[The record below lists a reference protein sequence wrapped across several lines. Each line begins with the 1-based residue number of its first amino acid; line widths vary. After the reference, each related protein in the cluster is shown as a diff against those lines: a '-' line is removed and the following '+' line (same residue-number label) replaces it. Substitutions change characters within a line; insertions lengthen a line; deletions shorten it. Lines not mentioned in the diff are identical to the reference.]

1 MIYYV
6 SFYLA
11 SLAVFFVLDMTWL
24 GLIASS
30 FYKKH
35 LGYLMAPR
43 VNWIAAII
51 FYLLFML
58 GILVFVVL
66 PGVKEDNLQST
77 ILRAALFGLITYAT
91 YDLTNL
97 ATINHWPLIVTIIDL
112 VWGMVLSSIVSTA
125 GFFLAKWL

>member
-6 SFYLA
+6 KLYLA

-66 PGVKEDNLQST
+66 PGVKEDNLQTT

-97 ATINHWPLIVTIIDL
+97 ATINHWPLIITIIDL
-112 VWGMVLSSIVSTA
+112 VWGMVLSSVVSTA

>member
-1 MIYYV
+1 MKL
-6 SFYLA
+6 YLA

-35 LGYLMAPR
+35 LGYLMAPH

-66 PGVKEDNLQST
+66 PGVKEDNLQTT

-97 ATINHWPLIVTIIDL
+97 ATINHWPLIITIIDL
-112 VWGMVLSSIVSTA
+112 VWGMVLSSVVSTA